1 MFEQLVEVGPGR
13 EGVGKRRKE
22 KGRGWQCLTGA

>member
-13 EGVGKRRKE
+13 EGRKRRKE
-22 KGRGWQCLTGA
+22 KEGVACLTGA